1 VELSNFGLD
10 AATLGGT
17 LDEKLGAVRQAGFSR
32 IALWGKDL
40 IGDSEGPRV
49 AAGKVRESG
58 LRVSAFQLVRDFE
71 GLPGHLFEYKLE
83 IAKSMMKLMQ
93 LVGSKLLVVCSSMS
107 PHAAG
112 DIEKIARDLSLLGTL
127 ATPLGIRIGYE
138 ALAWGR
144 WVNQYP
150 AAWEA
155 IKRADRKNVGL
166 VIDSFHIFAMET
178 PLTHFDDIPAEK
190 IFLVQLSDSVWDY
203 TLDVEDLI
211 ETSRRRRVFP
221 GEGVNNVALAEL
233 VRRIDRAGYR
243 GDYLF
248 EVFNDEYLQCAPS
261 AVADRA
267 RQSAQWLSDQV
278 SGDRCS

>member
-1 VELSNFGLD
+1 MELSNLGLD

-17 LDEKLGAVRQAGFSR
+17 LDEKLRAVREAGFSR

-40 IGDSEGPRV
+40 IGGSEGPRV

-58 LRVSAFQLVRDFE
+58 LHVSAFQLVRDFE

-127 ATPLGIRIGYE
+127 ATPFGIRIGYE

-248 EVFNDEYLQCAPS
+248 EVFNDEHFQCAPS
-261 AVADRA
+261 AVAERA
-267 RQSAQWLSDQV
+267 RRSAQWLSDQV